1 MRALFLDAPGSLSLR
16 EIPTPAPGPGDLLVR
31 VEAATTCGTDLKA
44 WRRGHPQIPMP
55 GPFGHEW
62 AGTVVG
68 TGEGAKFHVGDGIMG
83 AHSAPCGECL
93 WCRRGQP
100 NLCGSIMA
108 TKVLGSYAETLLI
121 PRRIAETNVYPKPEG
136 LPWAEAALVEPLACA
151 VQGVLELKKAGAYL
165 EDGAR
170 ALVIGP
176 GAIGL
181 IFVALLRREGVAV
194 DLAGRNPERLAVGA
208 SLGATPMSLDDAPR
222 AVYDMVIEAT
232 GQVEIWERSVDFAR
246 RGGHVLLFG
255 GPPGGTRASFD
266 THRLHYDQITLLS
279 PFHFGPEAVRLAA
292 EALPHLGLGVL
303 VTGDR
308 RLEEAEAVFADL
320 DAGRGLKYAFRP
332 NARRQN
338 VGTGE

>member
-1 MRALFLDAPGSLSLR
+1 MRALFLEGPGSLSLR
-16 EIPTPAPGPGDLLVR
+16 DVAAPEPGSGDLLVR

-62 AGTVVG
+62 AGTVIA
-68 TGEGAKFHVGDGIMG
+68 TGEGAKFHVGDEVMG

-93 WCRRGQP
+93 WCLRGQP
-100 NLCGSIMA
+100 NLCESIMA
-108 TKVLGSYAETLLI
+108 TKVLGSYAEELLI

-136 LPWAEAALVEPLACA
+136 LPWAEAALLEPLACA
-151 VQGVLELKKAGAYL
+151 VQGVLELRKAGAYL
-165 EDGAR
+165 GEGAR
-170 ALVIGP
+170 ALLIGP

-181 IFVALLRREGVAV
+181 MFVALLRREGIAV
-194 DLAGRNPERLAVGA
+194 DLAGRNPERLRVGET
-208 SLGATPMSLDDAPR
+208 LGARAMSLDDAPKN
-222 AVYDMVIEAT
+222 ACDVVIEAT
-232 GQVEIWERSVDFAR
+232 GGVEIWERSVDFAR

-255 GPPGGTRASFD
+255 GPPGGTRAGFD

-292 EALPHLGLGVL
+292 EALPGLGLGVL
-303 VTGDR
+303 VSGDR

-332 NARRQN
+332 N
-338 VGTGE
+338 G